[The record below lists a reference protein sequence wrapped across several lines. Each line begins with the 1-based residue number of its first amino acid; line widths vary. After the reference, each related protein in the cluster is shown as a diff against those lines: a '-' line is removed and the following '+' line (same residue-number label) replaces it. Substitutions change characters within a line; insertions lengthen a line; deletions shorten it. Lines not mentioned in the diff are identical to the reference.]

1 MNSLNTDIS
10 ATSDITFPIEVNHIK
25 LSKNPVLLNR
35 TMFGQS
41 CGKFVAVRPCAKEF
55 GDKTFL
61 GVLIGAIAVEELVSF
76 DKDSHTLS
84 VERCLYNPLIF
95 IPDRSKTVFGY
106 ESWWGEVRDET
117 HLKEITDEDIK
128 NVWYVK
134 ALAQLAERDK
144 S

>member
-1 MNSLNTDIS
+1 MNSHNTDDS
-10 ATSDITFPIEVNHIK
+10 APSDITFPIEVAHIRS
-25 LSKNPVLLNR
+25 SKNPVLLNR
-35 TMFGQS
+35 TIFGEP

-61 GVLIGAIAVEELVSF
+61 GVLIGSIAVKEFISF
-76 DKDSHTLS
+76 DKDSRTLS

-106 ESWWGEVRDET
+106 ESWWGEIKDET

-144 S
+144 A